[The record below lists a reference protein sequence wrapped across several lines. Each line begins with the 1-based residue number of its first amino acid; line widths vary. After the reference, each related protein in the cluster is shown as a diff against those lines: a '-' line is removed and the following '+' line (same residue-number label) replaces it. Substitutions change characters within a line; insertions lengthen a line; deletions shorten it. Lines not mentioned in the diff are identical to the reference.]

1 MTELKTLKEIPNAI
15 DDPKYKE
22 VHQDN
27 TVFRGTI
34 KKEAIKWANH
44 LDKIDDNIREF
55 IKKFF
60 NITSE
65 DLK

>member
-1 MTELKTLKEIPNAI
+1 MNLKTLKDI
-15 DDPKYKE
+15 DVREDWLKE
-22 VHQDN
+22 E
-27 TVFRGTI
+27 I